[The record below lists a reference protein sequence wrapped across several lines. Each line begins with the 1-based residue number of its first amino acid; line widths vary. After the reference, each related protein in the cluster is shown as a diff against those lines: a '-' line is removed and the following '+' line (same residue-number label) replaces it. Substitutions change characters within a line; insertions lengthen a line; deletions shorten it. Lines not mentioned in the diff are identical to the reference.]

1 MLGAGTR
8 PRLLLYLYGGEKS
21 RESYRILEKVLGVWK
36 WAIVGNNIFGEGT
49 GRIEGFDVVCY
60 NER

>member
-21 RESYRILEKVLGVWK
+21 RESYGIFEKVLVVWK
-36 WAIVGNNIFGEGT
+36 WAIVGNNIFGRGQGALKDLT
-49 GRIEGFDVVCY
+49 
-60 NER
+60 